1 MHGLAEN
8 GFVGGQKT
16 FLLRQWAVLKKGES
30 VTFDDRLSDIANR
43 YGKDSFQYIKAK
55 SCPNSSLLMG
65 FSFASDI
72 VLDERSM
79 SQD

>member
-1 MHGLAEN
+1 MQRNRYYSPRSTA
-8 GFVGGQKT
+8 
-16 FLLRQWAVLKKGES
+16 WASEGEP
-30 VTFDDRLSDIANR
+30 FADRLSDIANR
-43 YGKDSFQYIKAK
+43 CGKDSFQYIKAK
-55 SCPNSSLLMG
+55 KLFGQLIAKG

>member
-1 MHGLAEN
+1 MSQVERAEVQRN
-8 GFVGGQKT
+8 RYYSPRST
-16 FLLRQWAVLKKGES
+16 ARASEGEP
-30 VTFDDRLSDIANR
+30 FDDRLSDIANR
-43 YGKDSFQYIKAK
+43 HGKDSFQYIKAK
-55 SCPNSSLLMG
+55 SCPEQLIAKG

>member
-1 MHGLAEN
+1 MQASP
-8 GFVGGQKT
+8 KT
-16 FLLRQWAVLKKGES
+16 SCRGTKSFLLRQWAVLKKGES
-30 VTFDDRLSDIANR
+30 ATIDDRLSDIANR

-55 SCPNSSLLMG
+55 SCPNSSLLRG